1 MTIIDLNYITSKYD
15 VVSEQELLYTVTD
28 TADSP
33 AEYIAANGQVRM
45 QALSSS

>member
-1 MTIIDLNYITSKYD
+1 MTILDLNCFTSKYGA
-15 VVSEQELLYTVTD
+15 VSGQELVYTVTD

-45 QALSSS
+45 